1 MHRNVSWMAKS
12 ALVVS
17 LPLSAATC
25 PPTLTAT
32 SGERTVPIVE
42 LYTSEGCDSCP
53 PADRWFAMIDAT
65 RTTPLAFHVDYWDY
79 IGWKDRFADARYG
92 ERQSEAVRRQ
102 GGRTRYTPQVM
113 LDGRDARNWLRSA
126 SFAESVGESM
136 RRTPRARLAM
146 DAEAS
151 GPSITAT
158 LSVDIPFAD
167 DRRAAQVYFA
177 LTEASAQSRV
187 SAGENRGK
195 TLDHAH
201 VVRAYA
207 GPYAWR
213 ERAFTQSFA
222 HPADTK
228 REKLAIVAFVQ
239 DAKSGQTLQSLR
251 VPLCGG

>member
-1 MHRNVSWMAKS
+1 MRRFFGWMVTS
-12 ALVVS
+12 AGAFAM
-17 LPLSAATC
+17 PISAATC
-25 PPTLTAT
+25 PPVLTAK
-32 SGERTVPIVE
+32 SGERTVPVVE

-53 PADRWFAMIDAT
+53 PADRWFAGLDAT
-65 RTTPLAFHVDYWDY
+65 RVVPLAFHVDYWDY

-113 LDGRDARNWLRSA
+113 LDGRDTRDWLRSA
-126 SFAESVGESM
+126 SFAESIGEST

-146 DAEAS
+146 NADVS

-158 LSVDIPFAD
+158 LGVDIPFAD
-167 DRRAAQVYFA
+167 DRRDAQVYFA

-201 VVRAYA
+201 VVRGYA

-222 HPADTK
+222 QPADTK
-228 REKLAIVAFVQ
+228 REKLAVVAFVQ